1 MATRVIHESG
11 VVRVRECR
19 HGVMA
24 FPTTDEHVGRSLDL
38 YGQWAEA
45 ELMVLAPLLPRGG
58 VAIDVGAN
66 VGTHT
71 LAFAKAV
78 GPTGAVIAFEPQRFM
93 HQLTCTNL
101 TLNGVT
107 CARVVHGA
115 VGAEFGAVTVPDIDY
130 SVPGQFGGL
139 SLGQWKSG
147 DQVSVFA
154 LDGLGLSRLDV
165 LKVDVE
171 GMEGQVFDGAR
182 ALIAKTKPAIYFE
195 HNAPQGAPDVIER
208 LLKHE
213 YRCFWHFSPFF
224 DPNNFAGLKD
234 DVFGGV
240 VDANVL
246 ALPRAKAEGLEQVLD
261 PLTGPEDT
269 AVAALKRR

>member
-1 MATRVIHESG
+1 MATRVIHERG

-24 FPTTDEHVGRSLDL
+24 FPTTDTHVGRSLDL

-45 ELMVLAPLLPRGG
+45 ELTLLAPFLPVGG
-58 VAIDVGAN
+58 VAVDVGAN

-71 LAFAKAV
+71 VAFAQAV

-101 TLNGVT
+101 TLNGLT

-115 VGAEFGAVTVPDIDY
+115 VGAEPGALVVPDIDY
-130 SVPGQFGGL
+130 TAPGQFGGL
-139 SLGQWKSG
+139 ALGQWQQG
-147 DQVSVFA
+147 DQVSVFM
-154 LDGLGLSRLDV
+154 LDGLGLPRCNL

-171 GMEGQVFDGAR
+171 GMEGAVLDGAR
-182 ALIAKTKPAIYFE
+182 ELIAKTKPAIYFE
-195 HNAPQGAPDVIER
+195 HNAPKGAPAVIER
-208 LLKHE
+208 LLRHE

-224 DPNNFAGLKD
+224 DADNFAGLKD
-234 DVFGGV
+234 DVFGGM

-246 ALPRAKAEGLEQVLD
+246 ALPRAQANGLELVLD

-269 AVAALKRR
+269 ALDALKRR